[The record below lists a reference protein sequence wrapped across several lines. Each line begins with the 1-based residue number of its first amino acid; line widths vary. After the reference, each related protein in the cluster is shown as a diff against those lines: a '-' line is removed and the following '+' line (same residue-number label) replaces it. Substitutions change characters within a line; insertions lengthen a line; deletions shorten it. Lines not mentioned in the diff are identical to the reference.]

1 MSLKLYLSPQA
12 RETATVSYLRNPV
25 VPTGRTR
32 RRWFFLT
39 QYEYEGPV
47 YVTRWQT
54 PFNMER
60 WPREKYWSYT
70 PPSPIKPRVRIKC
83 GQRALPASGE
93 SRPRMKWR
101 DLGHASEGRFGT
113 EVKWR
118 GTTGSR
124 EEALISI
131 SFVSKTG
138 EITRLMMGFESAA
151 KLRASINTYVPE
163 NTGCH
168 SDRSSG
174 IPISDGSLPQEGQFV

>member
-1 MSLKLYLSPQA
+1 
-12 RETATVSYLRNPV
+12 
-25 VPTGRTR
+25 
-32 RRWFFLT
+32 
-39 QYEYEGPV
+39 
-47 YVTRWQT
+47 
-54 PFNMER
+54 
-60 WPREKYWSYT
+60 
-70 PPSPIKPRVRIKC
+70 
-83 GQRALPASGE
+83 
-93 SRPRMKWR
+93 MKWR

-174 IPISDGSLPQEGQFV
+174 IPISEGSLPQEGQFV